1 MNRTFSQV
9 PLLAFALTLSGNG
22 IAADSVPATPASAR
36 ADAEAARIDA
46 DAAPSKAEKA
56 RAPSLPAAPTTA
68 RGNAEAGRIDA
79 NAARVDA
86 ESARRELDSMRDQ
99 MRELSRKMA
108 EVSAK
113 LGDVGPRA
121 YAYRYLGNP
130 DRGMI
135 GVVFSDEDSAGTK
148 GLRIDAVTPGGPAD
162 KAGIRHGD
170 VIVAIDGKTVV
181 NGNKIEWPENVQNLK
196 IGQSIALSVL
206 RDGKKNEFAVKAER
220 REPYNFGEAFSDVD
234 AEGMHEL
241 AEFGKTEMLPPPD
254 FDKHVHETVER
265 AMSHAHVAERA
276 GEQVQH
282 AFDRMN
288 FSTPWWGLNLVSL
301 NPDLGG
307 YFGADK
313 GVLVLSANESL
324 KGIKPGDVLL
334 DVAGQKVERPED
346 ALRLLREQPAGSE
359 VKVQVLRQRKPL
371 TLSMQRPEFKGIFVP
386 PPPPP
391 PPPVPP
397 VRPVAPVPPAHAPPV
412 PPLPPVPP
420 MPPRDDRDEA

>member
-1 MNRTFSQV
+1 MKRTFTQA
-9 PLLAFALTLSGNG
+9 PLFAFALVLSANG
-22 IAADSVPATPASAR
+22 IAADSVPAAAAAARTKAESAR
-36 ADAEAARIDA
+36 NDAEAARA
-46 DAAPSKAEKA
+46 
-56 RAPSLPAAPTTA
+56 
-68 RGNAEAGRIDA
+68 
-79 NAARVDA
+79 DA

-135 GVVFSDEDSAGTK
+135 GVVFSDDESGSTK
-148 GLRIDAVTPGGPAD
+148 GLRVDAVTPGGPAD
-162 KAGIRHGD
+162 KAGVRHGD
-170 VIVAIDGKTVV
+170 VIIAIDGKAVAK
-181 NGNKIEWPENVQNLK
+181 GNKIELPDNFQDLK
-196 IGQSIALSVL
+196 IGQSIALSVM
-206 RDGKKNEFAVKAER
+206 RDGKKNEIAVKAER
-220 REPYNFGEAFSDVD
+220 REPYNFGEAFTGMD
-234 AEGMHEL
+234 ADDMHEL
-241 AEFGKTEMLPPPD
+241 AELGKHGVLPRD
-254 FDKHVHETVER
+254 FDKRINATVER
-265 AMSHAHVAERA
+265 AMSHAHVAERVAERA
-276 GEQVQH
+276 GEQVRR
-282 AFDRMN
+282 ALDRVN

-307 YFGADK
+307 YFGTDK

-391 PPPVPP
+391 PPVPP
-397 VRPVAPVPPAHAPPV
+397 VPPV
-412 PPLPPVPP
+412 PPLPPAHAPPPPVPP
-420 MPPRDDRDEA
+420 VPPVSPRDERDEA

>member
-36 ADAEAARIDA
+36 AKAESARDDAEV
-46 DAAPSKAEKA
+46 
-56 RAPSLPAAPTTA
+56 
-68 RGNAEAGRIDA
+68 
-79 NAARVDA
+79 ARVDA
-86 ESARRELDSMRDQ
+86 ESARRELDSMREQ

-108 EVSAK
+108 EVSTK

-162 KAGIRHGD
+162 KAGVRHGD

-206 RDGKKNEFAVKAER
+206 RDGKKNEIAVKAER

-241 AEFGKTEMLPPPD
+241 AEFGKTGMLPPPD
-254 FDKHVHETVER
+254 FDKHIHETVER
-265 AMSHAHVAERA
+265 AMSHAHVAERVAERA
-276 GEQVQH
+276 GEQVRH
-282 AFDRMN
+282 AFDRVN

-307 YFGADK
+307 YFGTDK

-397 VRPVAPVPPAHAPPV
+397 VRPVAPVPPAHAPPL

>member
-1 MNRTFSQV
+1 MKRTFTQV
-9 PLLAFALTLSGNG
+9 PLFAFALALSTNG
-22 IAADSVPATPASAR
+22 IAADSVPPPAAAR
-36 ADAEAARIDA
+36 AKAETARSDAET
-46 DAAPSKAEKA
+46 A
-56 RAPSLPAAPTTA
+56 RA
-68 RGNAEAGRIDA
+68 
-79 NAARVDA
+79 DA

-135 GVVFSDEDSAGTK
+135 GVVFSDDDASATK
-148 GLRIDAVTPGGPAD
+148 GLRVDAVTPGGPAD

-170 VIVAIDGKTVV
+170 VIIAV
-181 NGNKIEWPENVQNLK
+181 NGNAVANGSKIEWPQNFKDLK
-196 IGQSIALSVL
+196 IGQSIALSVM
-206 RDGKKNEFAVKAER
+206 RDGKKNEIAVKAER
-220 REPYNFGEAFSDVD
+220 REPYNFGEAFTGMD
-234 AEGMHEL
+234 ADDMHEL
-241 AEFGKTEMLPPPD
+241 AELGKHGVLPPD
-254 FDKHVHETVER
+254 FDQHIHETVER
-265 AMSHAHVAERA
+265 AMSHAHVAERVAERA
-276 GEQVQH
+276 GEQVRR
-282 AFDRMN
+282 ALDRVN

-307 YFGADK
+307 YFGTDK
-313 GVLVLSANESL
+313 GVLVLSANDSL

-397 VRPVAPVPPAHAPPV
+397 VPPVAPVPPAHAPP
-412 PPLPPVPP
+412 PPAPPVPP
-420 MPPRDDRDEA
+420 VPPRDDRDEA